1 MNPFLLS
8 PRPGSE
14 LCPLFLR
21 PGGGHKGKRNKE
33 LCSLFLRPGGGHK
46 GERNNDGAG
55 GVIICAWWHYE
66 GRSLCLPVLLSPRSG
81 SELCP
86 LFLCP
91 GGGHK
96 GERNNDGA
104 GGAEKG
110 GPKD

>member
-1 MNPFLLS
+1 MLAVRGGTIGCAWWHYYLCVVALLSVRGGTIICAWWHYEGRSRCLSVLLS

-55 GVIICAWWHYE
+55 GV
-66 GRSLCLPVLLSPRSG
+66 
-81 SELCP
+81 
-86 LFLCP
+86 
-91 GGGHK
+91 
-96 GERNNDGA
+96 
-104 GGAEKG
+104 EKG
-110 GPKD
+110 SKGLTLVNF

>member
-55 GVIICAWWHYE
+55 GVEKGPE
-66 GRSLCLPVLLSPRSG
+66 GLTLLSA
-81 SELCP
+81 C
-86 LFLCP
+86 CV
-91 GGGHK
+91 
-96 GERNNDGA
+96 
-104 GGAEKG
+104 
-110 GPKD
+110 